1 MFYHA
6 YLLNKDSAENKHR
19 IAYLHYIQIGVNLQ
33 DGIMNLQKYS
43 ENKNKLLP
51 IDRASA
57 SVYFD
62 QLYHNVNWVSQLSGW
77 PAKDR
82 SGSSFPGDHG
92 MMLLIFAVYMWKYI
106 GKDAF
111 IKAMAVFIIFSLP
124 RIMGGAHWFT
134 DVFVG
139 SVSFVLLVLSWIL
152 LTPLADIF
160 IGWLEQK
167 LPLRW
172 FVKKRE

>member
-1 MFYHA
+1 M
-6 YLLNKDSAENKHR
+6 LVSAVIIK
-19 IAYLHYIQIGVNLQ
+19 QF
-33 DGIMNLQKYS
+33 D
-43 ENKNKLLP
+43 KLLP

-124 RIMGGAHWFT
+124 
-134 DVFVG
+134 
-139 SVSFVLLVLSWIL
+139 SFNL
-152 LTPLADIF
+152 
-160 IGWLEQK
+160 
-167 LPLRW
+167 
-172 FVKKRE
+172 

>member
-1 MFYHA
+1 
-6 YLLNKDSAENKHR
+6 
-19 IAYLHYIQIGVNLQ
+19 
-33 DGIMNLQKYS
+33 
-43 ENKNKLLP
+43 
-51 IDRASA
+51 
-57 SVYFD
+57 
-62 QLYHNVNWVSQLSGW
+62 
-77 PAKDR
+77 
-82 SGSSFPGDHG
+82 

-111 IKAMAVFIIFSLP
+111 IKAMAVFIIFSLL

-152 LTPLADIF
+152 LTPLSDIF
-160 IGWLEQK
+160 IGWLEKK